1 MFASALFISFTDILP
16 KCRNKFDS
24 RAVGSISRCC
34 ACNRGCHQQAWR
46 IRVKSRFLTF
56 CLYPEKF
63 ILALYKGHSWQ
74 DPYVASRIPLNCKKV
89 SLGACL
95 LLSGVASAV
104 FRVASFE
111 YLLTTI
117 HRKFHM
123 MNHLVMILASALRL
137 VKMQKLRH
145 FSIVILRRHN
155 LSSVEN

>member
-1 MFASALFISFTDILP
+1 MSCLQVRVSSLSLTFCQNAGISLTAEQWEAFRDAVPSIEDAI
-16 KCRNKFDS
+16 NK
-24 RAVGSISRCC
+24 
-34 ACNRGCHQQAWR
+34 AWR
-46 IRVKSRFLTF
+46 VGVKSRFITF
-56 CLYPEKF
+56 CLYSEKL

-95 LLSGVASAV
+95 LLSGVVSTV

-111 YLLTTI
+111 YLLTSI

-123 MNHLVMILASALRL
+123 MNHLVMILASVLRL
-137 VKMQKLRH
+137 VKTKT
-145 FSIVILRRHN
+145 FSIVILRRQN